1 MKSGVILIT
10 TKRGKEGK
18 PTVTFD
24 ASAGFSQA
32 ARLPKMANAAQYAEM
47 VNEINPGSYTEEDL
61 QLFRDGSDP
70 WGHPNT
76 DWFDTILKNASPLYR
91 VNLGVS
97 GGSEKVKYYVN
108 LSANGEDGIYK
119 NSANRYDQYS
129 IRTNLDIQPS
139 KYVKFTLGTT
149 GRFEYTQY
157 PAKSAADIFGGARR
171 SFPTSPAFWPTGE
184 AGPAIERGD
193 NPAVTCTDAAG
204 FDKQKNYYVQNNISA
219 EIKIPWVEGL
229 TLRGNASY
237 DLYFYRR
244 CEPRCFRP
252 FGFRTVAEF
261 SGSYARIEAAERLD
275 GQRHD

>member
-1 MKSGVILIT
+1 M
-10 TKRGKEGK
+10 
-18 PTVTFD
+18 
-24 ASAGFSQA
+24 
-32 ARLPKMANAAQYAEM
+32 
-47 VNEINPGSYTEEDL
+47 

-76 DWFDTILKNASPLYR
+76 DWFDTILKSASPLYR

-97 GGSEKVKYYVN
+97 GGSEKVKYFIN
-108 LSANGEDGIYK
+108 LAANGEDGLYK

-129 IRTNLDIQPS
+129 IRSNIDIQPS

-193 NPAVTCTDAAG
+193 NPAITCTDAAG

-219 EIKIPWVEGL
+219 EVKIPWVEGL
-229 TLRGNASY
+229 TAQTS
-237 DLYFYRR
+237 
-244 CEPRCFRP
+244 
-252 FGFRTVAEF
+252 
-261 SGSYARIEAAERLD
+261 
-275 GQRHD
+275 